1 MHFFSWGHKVQ
12 HRLMCAQTM
21 LECEPSIFNH
31 ESLSMRDFVHLFPA
45 MNHYPSHMI
54 KPTITSLMS
63 HAVSVPC
70 HMTWDNYYI
79 ADESCSFTSAVL
91 WGRIKGRTFWK
102 VFGCVTQC
110 TFNLV
115 PNFGELVS
123 MSCVIHW
130 TFIQTGEDY
139 ARLWVRQA
147 QVKVPTICGRVRHV
161 SGLHA
166 IDGMTKFTSGREI
179 GECGHG
185 WEQQILYTVY
195 LTI

>member
-1 MHFFSWGHKVQ
+1 
-12 HRLMCAQTM
+12 
-21 LECEPSIFNH
+21 
-31 ESLSMRDFVHLFPA
+31 
-45 MNHYPSHMI
+45 
-54 KPTITSLMS
+54 MS
-63 HAVSVPC
+63 HSQCVTSFIYFQPWIITQV
-70 HMTWDNYYI
+70 TWLGQLLRRWWVMQFQFHVTWLEAIYYI
-79 ADESCSFTSAVL
+79 TDESCSFTSAVL

-102 VFGCVTQC
+102 VVGCVTQC

-123 MSCVIHW
+123 MSCVIYW

-147 QVKVPTICGRVRHV
+147 QVKVPTICGRVWHV